1 MLERRLRDALTSNP
15 NASILH
21 SDVPDIAPNP
31 SAVAAA
37 VLIAITDRAEPG
49 LILTQRP
56 TTMRSHAGQVAFPG
70 GRVDDADHDHIA
82 AALRE
87 AEEEIALPRTAV
99 RVIGALSPY
108 HTGTGYQ
115 ITPIIGVIP
124 PDLVLSAND
133 DEVSAIFEVPLSFV
147 LDTANHQ
154 QREAMWLGVPRHY
167 YEMHWD
173 GFRIWGAT
181 AAMIVNL
188 GRQLSW

>member
-1 MLERRLRDALTSNP
+1 MLERRLRDALAV
-15 NASILH
+15 NADALMLH
-21 SDVPDIAPNP
+21 SDVPDIAPNHAATP
-31 SAVAAA
+31 AA

-70 GRVDDADHDHIA
+70 GRVDASDNDHIA

-87 AEEEIALPRTAV
+87 AEEEIALPRSAV

-147 LDTANHQ
+147 LNTANHQ
-154 QREAMWLGVPRHY
+154 QCQTMWLGVPRHY
-167 YEMHWD
+167 YEMHYG

-181 AAMIVNL
+181 AAMIINL

>member
-1 MLERRLRDALTSNP
+1 MLERRLRDALAATPS
-15 NASILH
+15 AAILH
-21 SDVPDIAPNP
+21 SDVPDIAA
-31 SAVAAA
+31 SHAAVAAA
-37 VLIAITDRAEPG
+37 VLIAITDRAQPG

-70 GRVDDADHDHIA
+70 GRVDDADYDHIA

-87 AEEEIALPRTAV
+87 AEEEIALPRSMV

-108 HTGTGYQ
+108 HTGTGYE

-154 QREAMWLGVPRHY
+154 QRELVWMGVPRHY
-167 YEMHWD
+167 YEMHYD
-173 GFRIWGAT
+173 GYRIWGAT
-181 AAMIVNL
+181 AAMIINL